1 MSKIF
6 LRKTGY
12 VIKDNLRVEQDENI
26 EEPVMSFYQAIKKFK
41 SGQVYEVLLKQEN
54 GKYQSYN
61 KLQSIHQTDSKLEE
75 ERESKRFLINIIIQE
90 VILNDQ
96 TENIVFFKDV
106 TFGVL
111 YEQIKVSEKLSNFI
125 NDTLS

>member
-1 MSKIF
+1 
-6 LRKTGY
+6 
-12 VIKDNLRVEQDENI
+12 
-26 EEPVMSFYQAIKKFK
+26 MSFYQAIKKFK
-41 SGQVYEVLLKQEN
+41 SGQVYEVLVKQED

-61 KLQSIHQTDSKLEE
+61 KLQPGHQSLDNIEE
-75 ERESKRFLINIIIQE
+75 ERENKRFLINIIIQE

-111 YEQIKVSEKLSNFI
+111 YEQIKVSEKLSTFV